1 MIRPSE
7 RGAALLT
14 VLMLVAIMAVISAG
28 ALEKL
33 RLATRL
39 AQNSSA
45 IDQARAFGMA
55 AEAIAVARID
65 DLVEA
70 DAARTTLVGG
80 WNGRETRI
88 PVPGGVASVTVRDGG
103 NCFNLNSV
111 VEGAP
116 PGDLKPRP
124 FGVQQF
130 VDLMLTLGV
139 DRSEAG
145 LVAASLADWID
156 SDDIPAPGG
165 AEDAVYADRPA
176 PYRAANTLLADPSEL
191 RAVAGVTPELYA
203 HLRPWICALP
213 TPDLSPINV
222 NTLSVDQAPLFVM
235 LLPNQIDVP
244 RARQLLAERPGGGY
258 SSLFDFWR
266 IPALDALVP
275 SQEALGQTS
284 LRTRWFELE
293 IAVKLGETE
302 LQERALIDARITPA
316 KLVQRQWG
324 EPS

>member
-1 MIRPSE
+1 MMRPAE

-39 AQNSSA
+39 AQNTAA
-45 IDQARAFGMA
+45 IDQARAFGLA
-55 AEAIAVARID
+55 AEAIAVARVD

-70 DAARTTLVGG
+70 DAARTTLAGG
-80 WNGRETRI
+80 WNGRETRF
-88 PVPGGVASVTVRDGG
+88 PVPGGLAGVTVRDGG

-111 VEGAP
+111 VEGMP
-116 PGDLKPRP
+116 PDDLAPRP

-130 VDLMLTLGV
+130 VELMAVLGV
-139 DRSEAG
+139 DRNEASV
-145 LVAASLADWID
+145 VAASLADWID
-156 SDDIPAPGG
+156 SDDVPAPGG
-165 AEDAVYADRPA
+165 AEDAVYAERAA
-176 PYRAANTLLADPSEL
+176 PHRAANTLLADPSEL
-191 RAVAGVTPELYA
+191 RAIAGVTPELYA
-203 HLRPWICALP
+203 RIRPWICALP
-213 TPDLSPINV
+213 TADLSPINV
-222 NTLSVDQAPLFVM
+222 NTLSVEQAPLFVM
-235 LLPNQIDVP
+235 LLPGQIDIP
-244 RARQLLAERPGGGY
+244 RARQILAERPGNGY
-258 SSLFDFWR
+258 NSLFDFWR

-284 LRTRWFELE
+284 LRTRWFALE
-293 IAVKLGETE
+293 VAVALGETE
-302 LQERALIDARITPA
+302 LEERALIDARLTPA